1 MSIRSNIVFAD
12 NTADL
17 KARIASTSTEIFAMK
32 DAVERTSRALGGD
45 GLLKAA
51 HQTTAAV
58 EQLGGA
64 TKLTTAEKERI
75 NKQLTTAIE
84 KYQALGRTAPPAMIE
99 LANATKQTVAPTESL
114 ASQAT
119 KIAAGWLAAKFMF
132 DAVKASLA
140 FADKI
145 DDLSRA
151 TGISVHELQR

>member
-84 KYQALGRTAPPAMIE
+84 KYQALGRTAPPATGGEIYVYAE
-99 LANATKQTVAPTESL
+99 PDATNIYLAAAT
-114 ASQAT
+114 
-119 KIAAGWLAAKFMF
+119 AAGTADVLG
-132 DAVKASLA
+132 AVNH
-140 FADKI
+140 
-145 DDLSRA
+145 
-151 TGISVHELQR
+151 SVIK